1 VNVPGILKRPL
12 LSLVSKVPNLS
23 PAITSTLAPRR
34 GRDAVSCTLPDNEN
48 TGGGAGFA
56 THREKQDNGRQITHI
71 PLLSNHGSNFPK
83 HRRRVELH
91 AGRVTFI

>member
-48 TGGGAGFA
+48 TGGGAGWGDTGCDGVGWTGDVPFSQPTA
-56 THREKQDNGRQITHI
+56 KSKTTAAR
-71 PLLSNHGSNFPK
+71 
-83 HRRRVELH
+83 
-91 AGRVTFI
+91 